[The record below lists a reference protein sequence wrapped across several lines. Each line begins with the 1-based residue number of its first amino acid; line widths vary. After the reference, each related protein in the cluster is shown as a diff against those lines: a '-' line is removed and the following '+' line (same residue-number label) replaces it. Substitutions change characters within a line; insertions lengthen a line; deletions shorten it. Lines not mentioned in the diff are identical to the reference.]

1 MSLIIFVLGVLNLA
15 FSYLFL
21 KKTSWILLLIQAY
34 WFFWMF
40 LSSFS
45 LTGLFIPSN
54 YTYSLYIMLL
64 SSVTTGAGVAKFW
77 DIKMQNKTRLMPRSL
92 FGLLTKDKEKYYFY
106 FILIFILPIVLFFLS
121 KSIYIN
127 LKSDAM
133 HPSGFRAYAY
143 GVYGESILFGKNKYL
158 YYYSLVVTPIIFA
171 SLFLGAAFYL
181 RLKKM
186 RILILGVIL
195 TIMETLMFL
204 GRFGFYYVLIVL
216 ILVLVIKVFRN
227 RKSFLNSISLIHI
240 FIVTCILLGVFFIS
254 AIRNS
259 NWQFDFR
266 EFLNIYIID
275 YHTESFSIFDSE
287 LKDEKS
293 LLHERTYG
301 RASLGTLESSFS
313 VALAFFRI
321 PLHIQVQ
328 SDLIGEYLNKN
339 RIIGY
344 SKDGRP
350 KEYNAFGSILFTLY
364 KDGGIP
370 FIIGMGILFGFCVA
384 KFSKSFISLN
394 PYYVSLLASLFF
406 VGIFGIFKPVMA
418 EQITQTIFIL
428 WFIWLI

>member
-1 MSLIIFVLGVLNLA
+1 M
-15 FSYLFL
+15 
-21 KKTSWILLLIQAY
+21 LLLIQAY

-40 LSSFS
+40 LSALP
-45 LTGLFIPSN
+45 LTGLFIPSD
-54 YTYSLYIMLL
+54 YTYSLYIILL
-64 SSVTTGAGVAKFW
+64 SSVTAGAGVAKFW
-77 DIKMQNKTRLMPRSL
+77 DIKTQNKIRLMPRSL
-92 FGLLTKDKEKYYFY
+92 FGLLTKGKEKYYFY
-106 FILIFILPIVLFFLS
+106 FILTFIFPIVLFFLS

-127 LKSDAM
+127 LKSDTM
-133 HPSGFRAYAY
+133 HSSIFRDYAY

-186 RILILGVIL
+186 RILILGAIL

-216 ILVLVIKVFRN
+216 ILVLMIKVFRN
-227 RKSFLNSISLIHI
+227 RKSFLNSISLIYI
-240 FIVTCILLGVFFIS
+240 FIATCILLGEFFMS
-254 AIRNS
+254 ALRNS
-259 NWQFDFR
+259 NRQFDFR

-321 PLHIQVQ
+321 PLRIQVQ
-328 SDLIGEYLNKN
+328 SDLIGGYLNKN

-344 SKDGRP
+344 SKEEDLKNIMP
-350 KEYNAFGSILFTLY
+350 SALY
-364 KDGGIP
+364 
-370 FIIGMGILFGFCVA
+370 F
-384 KFSKSFISLN
+384 
-394 PYYVSLLASLFF
+394 SLFIRMGGF
-406 VGIFGIFKPVMA
+406 LLLLGWEFSLDFA
-418 EQITQTIFIL
+418 
-428 WFIWLI
+428 WLNFQSHLFRLIHIMFLFWLLYFLSEFLVFLNL

>member
-1 MSLIIFVLGVLNLA
+1 MLLFFSSNSNYFCIFVLRCG
-15 FSYLFL
+15 
-21 KKTSWILLLIQAY
+21 
-34 WFFWMF
+34 
-40 LSSFS
+40 
-45 LTGLFIPSN
+45 
-54 YTYSLYIMLL
+54 
-64 SSVTTGAGVAKFW
+64 
-77 DIKMQNKTRLMPRSL
+77 
-92 FGLLTKDKEKYYFY
+92 
-106 FILIFILPIVLFFLS
+106 
-121 KSIYIN
+121 
-127 LKSDAM
+127 
-133 HPSGFRAYAY
+133 
-143 GVYGESILFGKNKYL
+143 ILF
-158 YYYSLVVTPIIFA
+158 TI
-171 SLFLGAAFYL
+171 
-181 RLKKM
+181 KKM
-186 RILILGVIL
+186 RILILGAIL

-216 ILVLVIKVFRN
+216 ILVLMIKVFRN
-227 RKSFLNSISLIHI
+227 RKSFLNSISLIYI
-240 FIVTCILLGVFFIS
+240 FIATCILLGVFFMS
-254 AIRNS
+254 ALRNS
-259 NWQFDFR
+259 NRQFDFR

-321 PLHIQVQ
+321 PLRIQVQ
-328 SDLIGEYLNKN
+328 SDLIGGYLNKN

-350 KEYNAFGSILFTLY
+350 KEYNAFGSVLFTLY

-406 VGIFGIFKPVMA
+406 IGIFGIFKPVMA